1 MTTSGAAVPAPAVGG
16 DADGTTLDDCSCSC
30 ELTIWRYTRRHSRKW
45 SIVSLWSRR
54 RRIAVWFNADSDEA
68 AEEKALEIYHNTPA
82 KDFEAGDDERDC
94 TLYNK
99 DTGKMVFDW
108 G

>member
-1 MTTSGAAVPAPAVGG
+1 MEYCITMEQT
-16 DADGTTLDDCSCSC
+16 
-30 ELTIWRYTRRHSRKW
+30 
-45 SIVSLWSRR
+45 

-108 G
+108 AEHIRTDHQIVFEAICPHLPRGGTKC